1 MLLGCIADDFTGAS
15 DIANTLAK
23 AGMHTVQTVGIPAK
37 GFSVTADACVIS
49 LKSRS
54 ISVADSVHQSLES
67 LHWLLAQGCQQII
80 FKYCSTFD
88 STREG
93 NIGPV
98 AEALAKTMGVKGV
111 VVCPAFPGAGRRIYQ
126 GHLFVNDRLLNES
139 GMEKHPLNP
148 MTDADIRRWLQH
160 QAKDP
165 VGLVRHDVVSEGAG
179 AIRAALE
186 AEAQAGHTLV
196 VVDAG
201 ADKDLFAIGAALADA
216 RLVTGGS
223 GIAMGLPKNFENK
236 GLIRFQTPEPV
247 SMRGPAAI
255 LSGSC
260 SRATLGQIEHHKTAG
275 HPVMAISIEALL
287 QGKVTPA
294 DAVAFCKTHSTG
306 LPLVCSSEAPDEVA
320 RHQKTHGTARV
331 AGAIEHFFAETAALL
346 VQSGVKRLVVAGGE
360 TSGAVVGGLSP
371 KAFRIGPE
379 IAAGVPA
386 LACIGEPDIGLALKS
401 GNFGQPD
408 FFVRAAQ
415 ALGS

>member
-23 AGMHTVQTVGIPAK
+23 AGMHTVQTVGIPEN

-54 ISVADSVHQSLES
+54 VPAADSVHQSLES

-88 STREG
+88 STPEG

-98 AEALAKTMGVKGV
+98 ADALAQAMGAKGV

-126 GHLFVNDRLLNES
+126 GHLFVHDRLLNES
-139 GMEKHPLNP
+139 GMEKHP
-148 MTDADIRRWLQH
+148 MTDADIRRWLQR
-160 QAKDP
+160 QSKDP
-165 VGLVRHDVVSEGAG
+165 VGLVRHDVVSEGTK
-179 AIRAALE
+179 AIGDALAAA
-186 AEAQAGHTLV
+186 AEAGQTLV

-201 ADKDLFAIGAALADA
+201 ADKDLLAIGAALADA

-223 GIAMGLPKNFENK
+223 GIAMGLPKNFQDK
-236 GLIRFQTPEPV
+236 GLIRFRSAEPV
-247 SMRGPAAI
+247 VMQGPAVI

-260 SRATLGQIEHHKTAG
+260 STATLGQIAHHRAAG
-275 HPVMAISIEALL
+275 HPVMTVEIDALL
-287 QGKVTPA
+287 KGQTTPQMA
-294 DAVAFCKTHSTG
+294 LAFCASHRNG
-306 LPLVCSSEAPDEVA
+306 LPLVCSSEAPEAVA
-320 RHQKTHGTARV
+320 HHQQAHGTTRV
-331 AGAIEHFFAETAALL
+331 AHAIEQFFAETAALL
-346 VQSGVKRLVVAGGE
+346 VANGLKRLVVAGGE
-360 TSGAVVGGLSP
+360 TSGAVVGELSP

-379 IAAGVPA
+379 IAPGVPA
-386 LACIGEPDIGLALKS
+386 LACIGHPDIALALKS

-408 FFVRAAQ
+408 FFLRAAQ
-415 ALGS
+415 ALGTG